1 MTSLSVWIVILLIL
15 SGCVAAL
22 QSWRAAF
29 GSDTADGPDQARRL
43 FLQNQKLLQELFLE
57 LARSR
62 GKPQD
67 LYWARCDWK
76 PEVTFAQEVDSGL
89 LTAFQQIEIQFE
101 AVPGGEM
108 EDVEAVDQAKF
119 ASAVFHYGSQGW
131 GTGGRALFN
140 LSPSDCV
147 ERLAGQYLPVRFP
160 ENSDPA

>member
-22 QSWRAAF
+22 QSWRSSS
-29 GSDTADGPDQARRL
+29 GSDTADGLDQARRL
-43 FLQNQKLLQELFLE
+43 FVQNQKLLQDLFLE

-62 GKPQD
+62 GKPQG
-67 LYWARCDWK
+67 LHWARCDWK
-76 PEVTFAQEVDSGL
+76 PEVTFAQEIESGL

-101 AVPGGEM
+101 AIPGGEM

-119 ASAVFHYGSQGW
+119 ASAVFHYGAQGW

-140 LSPSDCV
+140 LSPDDCV
-147 ERLAGQYLPVRFP
+147 ERLAGQYLPVSFS
-160 ENSDPA
+160 EESELA